1 MIRIKTKIV
10 FSYKVQIFV
19 LFKTLKNNFFTEY
32 RKNCTHIKIFMYSI
46 CACTWDGFNLTSFT
60 LMTSDFSLWID
71 RNRRP
76 TTKMSLGSIKRP
88 PAEIWRLLYR
98 SGTSGDEFH
107 LRDSSLLASVKNT
120 TAHRTLW
127 TINVL

>member
-1 MIRIKTKIV
+1 MLIIKTKIV
-10 FSYKVQIFV
+10 FSYKAQIA
-19 LFKTLKNNFFTEY
+19 FKTLKNIFLQNVEIIAFILAY
-32 RKNCTHIKIFMYSI
+32 KIFMYSI
-46 CACTWDGFNLTSFT
+46 CACSWEGFILTSFT